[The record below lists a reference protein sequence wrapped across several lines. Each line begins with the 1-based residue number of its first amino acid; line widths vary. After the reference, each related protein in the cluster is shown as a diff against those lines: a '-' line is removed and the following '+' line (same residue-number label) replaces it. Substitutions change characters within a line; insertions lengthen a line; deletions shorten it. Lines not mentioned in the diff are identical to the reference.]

1 MTDGICSQR
10 GSHQLGGNAAR
21 CVRASE
27 RRASPARRHSF
38 AVILLSGVLVG
49 GIWPTSSEAAGSR
62 SAVEARPG
70 ELVLLR
76 AVPAR
81 PAARSAPPGNA
92 LLVDPSPRS
101 EIDQGLSSL
110 EITDNGYG
118 QIAAGASS
126 GGPKPSSAISQSMTQ
141 SLQSVSGQAGQRGGS
156 SPTMSFGGSV
166 GAATGSIGSQVTGAL
181 SGAGLFSQGGQ
192 R

>member
-10 GSHQLGGNAAR
+10 GTHDLGGNAAR
-21 CVRASE
+21 CVGLPQRQAH
-27 RRASPARRHSF
+27 AAQRHSF
-38 AVILLSGVLVG
+38 AVILLTGLLVG
-49 GIWPTSSEAAGSR
+49 GVWPNSSDAAGSR
-62 SAVEARPG
+62 SAVEAQPG
-70 ELVLLR
+70 ELVLMR

-81 PAARSAPPGNA
+81 PAARSAPPGRA

-101 EIDQGLSSL
+101 EIEQGLSSL
-110 EITDNGYG
+110 EITDGGYG

-126 GGPKPSSAISQSMTQ
+126 GGATPSSAISQSVTQ

-156 SPTMSFGGSV
+156 PTMSFGGSV
-166 GAATGSIGSQVTGAL
+166 SAATGSIGSQVTGAL
-181 SGAGLFSQGGQ
+181 SGAGLFSQGGE